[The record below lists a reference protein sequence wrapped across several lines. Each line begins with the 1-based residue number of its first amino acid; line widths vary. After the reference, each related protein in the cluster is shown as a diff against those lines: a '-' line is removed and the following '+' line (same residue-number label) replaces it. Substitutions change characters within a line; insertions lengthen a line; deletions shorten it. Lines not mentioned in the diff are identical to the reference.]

1 MGDQQVKLRFDRMG
15 GMSSWKVC
23 CIHIAGFVLAG
34 WINSTFPDF
43 SHWTWPVIAVML
55 FLFGIGKLDPLI
67 SFISRNSQKKKEWN
81 WLRQEYPN
89 CTFNDLHNY
98 LDTQL
103 VTVPARLEV
112 DAEVMF
118 GFRLLSEFLS
128 QKLFEGKVKAW
139 GKEIREGKVSPKETL
154 IPREYWEFNRLDLEE
169 SAIDMH
175 SAEEIIYTS
184 LRFNQKRMI
193 EQMEF
198 LFSNYEKIQE
208 QLRKTERYTKQ
219 NEEQYWVEL

>member
-1 MGDQQVKLRFDRMG
+1 MG

-23 CIHIAGFVLAG
+23 CIHIAGFVLGG
-34 WINSTFPDF
+34 WINSMFPDF
-43 SHWTWPVIAVML
+43 SHWTWPVIGVML
-55 FLFGIGKLDPLI
+55 FLFGNGNLDPLI

-98 LDTQL
+98 LNAHFA
-103 VTVPARLEV
+103 TVPGRLEV
-112 DAEVMF
+112 DAEVLF
-118 GFRLLSEFLS
+118 GFQLLNKFLS

-139 GKEIREGKVSPKETL
+139 GKETRNNEVSPQEIL
-154 IPREYWEFNRLDLEE
+154 IPREYWEFNRLSLGERT
-169 SAIDMH
+169 IDTP
-175 SAEEIIYTS
+175 SPEEIIYTS

-208 QLRKTERYTKQ
+208 KLRKTERYTKL
-219 NEEQYWVEL
+219 NEEQCWVEL